1 MPADHL
7 GERVH
12 GDVGPVLEGVEE
24 RGRRDRVVDDERQ
37 PVPVRHLGDGL
48 EVVHVALGVPDGLGV
63 EQPGVLVDGP
73 LEVGRV
79 ARIDEPRLDAEPLE
93 RVA

>member
-1 MPADHL
+1 MAADHL

-12 GDVGPVLEGVEE
+12 GDVGPVLERVEE
-24 RGRRDRVVDDERQ
+24 RRRRDRVVDDQ
-37 PVPVRHLGDGL
+37 GQAVPVGDLGDGL
-48 EVVHVALGVPDGLGV
+48 EIVHVALGVADGLGV
-63 EQPGVLVDGP
+63 EQAGVLVDGP

-79 ARIDEPRLDAEPLE
+79 ARIHEARLDAEPLE